1 MSLKA
6 KLLLD
11 SSDYNKKM
19 DQAKAKAANAGK
31 QIKDKLQ
38 QGGRGFEA
46 INKFGGKFGG
56 VLKNLTEGIAGLMS
70 PIGLVMAAVAA
81 LGTLAVK
88 TWDKMNES
96 LQEYKERIK
105 ILLGILQKQQ
115 KERDELN
122 KKQNDQISILQ
133 KLASKQ
139 KLSNT
144 EKLLA
149 MTIIQQ
155 LTKRYGDLG
164 ISIDQVTGAIKGFD
178 EAQKKI
184 KAQQLSDKIV
194 AAEKQRII
202 LQRTAD
208 RQASAMMKEIGHETY
223 WGGGQTFRY
232 DTNRYKNLQD
242 ARNMDLDVKF
252 NPTHDLTYIA
262 GSGRSPGVWRN
273 IQLSEEEKRLRKLW
287 NEGGLEGKREFA
299 KGMFQRANG
308 DNDQVKMYR
317 ELYET
322 LDKLIKK
329 QQQYKNLKDYKTT
342 NPNDLVVEF
351 NKEAEIAEK
360 IVEQHNKKI
369 REGKARQD
377 KMNRDSEYK
386 SLDTDAQRVVF
397 LEKELNELKKEGVEL
412 EQKSKKSTAEYEDLK
427 KKTADLVKQYNEA
440 IKNGNEQQRLEIANK
455 MLELAKKKNEIS
467 KQQTADMLAEQANL
481 EEQLRL
487 ELTIKQLKQK
497 SSDYYASSLEAL
509 NAEIQITKLKLKGLN
524 EQAQKQQLINELK
537 LKGLMVDEAE
547 VDKILEKRRQLAKL
561 NKQLE
566 EKNNRQS
573 KNKDPYSVSGKSL
586 YDKVQQRLNPFGYEY
601 RKRLEEQQKKKGEAL
616 TKKQRNQIRKVVEL
630 EFKADKLLNT
640 NIDLSGL
647 QTLSNEL
654 ASRGGFTSSVVEASK
669 YDVNERIY
677 QTQKSAENQLKM
689 ILIEMKKLGV
699 IS

>member
-19 DQAKAKAANAGK
+19 DQAKSKAASAGK

-70 PIGLVMAAVAA
+70 PIGLVMAGVAA
-81 LGTLAVK
+81 LGALAVK

-96 LQEYKERIK
+96 IQEYKERIK

-122 KKQNDQISILQ
+122 KKQNEQISILQ

-144 EKLLA
+144 EKILA
-149 MTIIQQ
+149 MTIIQE

-184 KAQQLSDKIV
+184 KAQQLDDKLTST
-194 AAEKQRII
+194 AKQRII
-202 LQRTAD
+202 LQRTAH
-208 RQASAMMKEIGHETY
+208 RQASAMMNEIGHETY
-223 WGGGQTFRY
+223 FGGGQTFRY
-232 DTNRYKNLQD
+232 DTDRYKSLKD
-242 ARNMDLDVKF
+242 ARNMGFDVKF
-252 NPTHDLTYIA
+252 NPTHDLTYIP
-262 GSGRSPGVWRN
+262 GSGRAPGVWRN
-273 IQLSEEEKRLRKLW
+273 VEISDEDKRLRKLW

-299 KGMFQRANG
+299 KGMLQRANG
-308 DNDQVKMYR
+308 DADQVKMYQ
-317 ELYET
+317 ELYEA

-329 QQQYKNLKDYKTT
+329 RQQFDDLKKYGTT
-342 NPNDLVVEF
+342 NVNDLVAEF
-351 NKEAEIAEK
+351 NKEVETSDK

-369 REGKARQD
+369 NEGKARQD
-377 KMNRDSEYK
+377 KINRDSEYK
-386 SLDTDAQRVVF
+386 SLDTDAQRIVF
-397 LEKELNELKKEGVEL
+397 LEKELNELKKVGVEL

-427 KKTADLVKQYNEA
+427 KKQADLVKQYNEA
-440 IKNGNEQQRLEIANK
+440 VKNGNEKQSFEIAKK
-455 MLELAKKKNEIS
+455 MLELAKQKNEIS

-481 EEQLRL
+481 EDQLRL
-487 ELTIKQLKQK
+487 ETAIKQLKQK

-547 VDKILEKRRQLAKL
+547 VDKILAKRRELAKL
-561 NKQLE
+561 NKQIE
-566 EKNNRQS
+566 QNKNAQNFNKGLKGKGNDIVSQATKQVGLTQQIRRQ
-573 KNKDPYSVSGKSL
+573 
-586 YDKVQQRLNPFGYEY
+586 
-601 RKRLEEQQKKKGEAL
+601 EAL
-616 TKKQRNQIRKVVEL
+616 KNAEKEKGAKLTDDEIKKVEALADAQALMESNSYNFDKNLDIKTNQM
-630 EFKADKLLNT
+630 T
-640 NIDLSGL
+640 
-647 QTLSNEL
+647 
-654 ASRGGFTSSVVEASK
+654 SRGGFASGAVSRQK
-669 YDVNERIY
+669 WDVNNQIRDAQQQSNRIL
-677 QTQKSAENQLKM
+677 QDIKT
-689 ILIEMKKLGV
+689 ILQNGGV
-699 IS
+699 I